1 MTHTDNID
9 QLNRVI
15 QEFNPFESNFIVK
28 THHVW
33 DEVFFDVPSLH
44 SHASDQILQAV
55 CRINSTHASSQ
66 TSSKTTS
73 FALIAPKGVGKTHVL
88 SRIRHQLKRDGNGFF
103 IYMCD
108 YGDLSRVKPLFLQSL
123 ASSLKRIGS
132 QGVMQWQELATAL
145 VSHAMQKEYLPQQ
158 LIQQFP
164 KVIAQKPQVVNQ
176 LTTKVYQ
183 FCPEIDNQ
191 DIIKALL
198 WTLYPERAPY
208 AISWLAGRELSEAQ
222 AKAMDLPN
230 PEKQDRDAEAL
241 KNIHQILCLISYHT
255 TPVICFDELDGTEIA
270 NDDNSILSGFTRAQT
285 VASLAKDLYNS
296 LNRGVLLTAMYARTW
311 NYEFKAGLKLGAAD
325 AAVERIAHNKIEL
338 NANMKA
344 DEIVLVVSHWLGRF
358 YNEHGLKPPHPV
370 YPFKEDDLRELGKD
384 QPTLREILRWCAENF
399 NRGVKPIIDPI
410 EKLKA
415 LYNSIEAN
423 LEDYFDDNERI
434 ANAIAFSLDRL
445 IGQTIEGVT
454 LKGLDREV
462 RPKKHYGF
470 INFRILGDENGKDVK
485 IGVAVVQNANG
496 HSVRAAIKYLTHYST
511 FDLTRGCLVRAKA
524 IQSHWTVT
532 NQHLDT
538 LQNELGGEWVSFKDE
553 EIKPLLALYE
563 LFKAFDRDVISEESF
578 QQFVEETHPLVENS
592 LIREI
597 LSDPSGEKP
606 DDLIDEDEELA
617 QLFQADAATE
627 SDNLEDLE
635 LLFVA

>member
-1 MTHTDNID
+1 MTHTNID

-15 QEFNPFESNFIVK
+15 EEFNPFESNFVVK
-28 THHVW
+28 SQHVW
-33 DEVFFDVPSLH
+33 DEDFFDFPSLH
-44 SHASDQILQAV
+44 AQASDRILQAV
-55 CRINSTHASSQ
+55 RRINTNHASSQ
-66 TSSKTTS
+66 TSSTTTS

-88 SRIRHQLKRDGNGFF
+88 SRIRYQLKRDGNGFF

-198 WTLYPERAPY
+198 WTLYPDRAPY

-230 PEKQDRDAEAL
+230 PEKQDRDIEAFD
-241 KNIHQILCLISYHT
+241 NARQILDLISHYT

-270 NDDNSILSGFTRAQT
+270 SEENPSLSGFTRAQT

-296 LNRGVLLTAMYARTW
+296 LKRGVLLTAMYAKTW
-311 NYEFKAGLKLGAAD
+311 NYEFTAGWQLQTANAAID
-325 AAVERIAHNKIEL
+325 RIAHEKLEL
-338 NANMKA
+338 SPNMKP
-344 DEIVLVVSHWLGRF
+344 DDVVSVVSHWLGRF
-358 YNEHGLKPPHPV
+358 YNEHGLKPPHSV
-370 YPFKEDDLRELGKD
+370 YPFKEDELRDLGKD
-384 QPTLREILRWCAENF
+384 EPVVRDVLQWCAQNF
-399 NRGVKPIIDPI
+399 GKSHVTPPT

-415 LYNSIEAN
+415 LYKSIEAS
-423 LEDYFDDNERI
+423 LEDYLDDNERI
-434 ANAIAFSLDRL
+434 ANAIAFSLDLL
-445 IGQTIEGVT
+445 IGQTVEGVT

-485 IGVAVVQNANG
+485 IGVAVVQNSNG
-496 HSVRAAIKYLTHYST
+496 NSVKAAIKYLTQYSM
-511 FDLTRGCLVRAKA
+511 FDLSRGCLVRAKS

-532 NQHLDT
+532 NQYLDT

-563 LFKAFDRDVISEESF
+563 LFKSFDRDVISEEAF
-578 QQFVEETHPLVENS
+578 QQFVEETHPLIENS

-606 DDLIDEDEELA
+606 DDLIDEDDELA
-617 QLFQADAATE
+617 QLLQADSPTE